1 MAIFVE
7 HPDRQPP
14 ENCDPTRLDTPT
26 RFAIRGAVRAL
37 VDEALAAEVQSMLE
51 TSFLRN
57 VPDC

>member
-1 MAIFVE
+1 MATPVE

-14 ENCDPTRLDTPT
+14 ENCDPTRLSTLA
-26 RFAIRGAVRAL
+26 RLAVRGAVRTL

>member
-1 MAIFVE
+1 
-7 HPDRQPP
+7 
-14 ENCDPTRLDTPT
+14 
-26 RFAIRGAVRAL
+26 VRTL